1 MNTTSSQSTP
11 TQGKTQNSSI
21 QSDIGQSDTKEI
33 ILLAAGLITLVLGLG
48 GVLMYSEDET
58 QPATAPQESAKE
70 LSTFQMAKAFATP
83 SPLPATPAPSASN
96 HDVPREDAS
105 LHLVTNSLT
114 IQQPQDIDVFFTL
127 NRWTLSDEA
136 KHIIKVSVDER
147 PENWTG
153 TVRIDGHTD
162 TQGTDAYNHALGLRR
177 AESVKAYLLTLGIP
191 ENTIH
196 VQSLGKDGAVCQES
210 NPDCFEHNRRAHV
223 AFLSQQVVQH
233 KDIVLSMTPD
243 TLGDSTPTA
252 STPLLNSQPVEEST
266 DEMLVTKEIPG
277 ELVAIDPLITVESLP

>member
-11 TQGKTQNSSI
+11 TQGKTQNSPI

-58 QPATAPQESAKE
+58 QPATAPQESAKKV
-70 LSTFQMAKAFATP
+70 STFQMAKAFATP
-83 SPLPATPAPSASN
+83 SPLPATPIPSTSD

-114 IQQPQDIDVFFTL
+114 IRQPQDIDVFFTL
-127 NRWTLSDEA
+127 NRWILSDEA

-147 PENWTG
+147 PEDWTG
-153 TVRIDGHTD
+153 TLRIDGHTD
-162 TQGTDAYNHALGLRR
+162 RQGTATYNRALGLKR
-177 AESVKAYLLTLGIP
+177 AKSVKTYLLSLGIP

-196 VQSLGKDGAVCQES
+196 VQSLGKEGAVCQKS
-210 NPDCFEHNRRAHV
+210 NPDCFAHNRRVHV

-233 KDIVLSMTPD
+233 EDPFLSMKPD
-243 TLGDSTPTA
+243 SLGDSTPKA
-252 STPLLNSQPVEEST
+252 STPLLDPQPVENST
-266 DEMLVTKEIPG
+266 DEMLDMEEVPE
-277 ELVAIDPLITVESLP
+277 ELVAIDLLFTAESIP